1 MKRDEVK
8 VWDLPIR
15 LFHWSL
21 LLSVTYSWFSIKVLE
36 DMQQH
41 FYAGYVVLTLLLFR
55 IVWGFIGSPYAKF
68 YSFVFPVSELVAYI
82 KQFPA
87 VGGRQY
93 LGHNPLGG
101 LSTVAIIGVLMLQVA
116 LGLFSSDD
124 YFFAPL
130 TGLVSD
136 NTVANLSDLHSDN
149 VTLIYAVLGLHVF
162 AILYYKLRKKQALTK
177 SMITGFKSHSED
189 NLPQQST
196 VSNWLA
202 LLVLIVCIPTPSSY
216 Y

>member
-101 LSTVAIIGVLMLQVA
+101 LSTVAIIGVLMLQAA

-136 NTVANLSDLHSDN
+136 
-149 VTLIYAVLGLHVF
+149 
-162 AILYYKLRKKQALTK
+162 LTK

-202 LLVLIVCIPTPSSY
+202 LLVLIVCIAFVYWLANAYTYLLPTPSSY